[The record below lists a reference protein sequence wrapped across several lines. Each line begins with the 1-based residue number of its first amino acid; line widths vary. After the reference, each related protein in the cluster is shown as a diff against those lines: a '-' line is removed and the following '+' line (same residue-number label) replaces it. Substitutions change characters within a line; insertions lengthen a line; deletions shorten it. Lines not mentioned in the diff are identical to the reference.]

1 MKEGLI
7 GMSIVA
13 NIVVILT
20 ALEFVFIFYLETIAT
35 TSKRTA
41 SVFNMEQ
48 DELKKESVSLLF
60 KNQGVYNLI
69 IAVMLPVSLFL
80 VHSKAAVVLF
90 LVNIIAV
97 AAYGGISL
105 NPRIFFKQGSL
116 AVIALILVLVAG
128 I

>member
-69 IAVMLPVSLFL
+69 IAVMLPASLFL

-105 NPRIFFKQGSL
+105 NPRIFFKQGTL

>member
-105 NPRIFFKQGSL
+105 NPRIFFKQGTL
-116 AVIALILVLVAG
+116 ALIALILVLVAG

>member
-105 NPRIFFKQGSL
+105 NPRIFFKQGTL

>member
-90 LVNIIAV
+90 LLNIIAV

>member
-1 MKEGLI
+1 MQ
-7 GMSIVA
+7 SV
-13 NIVVILT
+13 NIP
-20 ALEFVFIFYLETIAT
+20 
-35 TSKRTA
+35 

-69 IAVMLPVSLFL
+69 IAVMLPVFLFL

-90 LVNIIAV
+90 LLNIIAV

>member
-1 MKEGLI
+1 
-7 GMSIVA
+7 MSIVA

-90 LVNIIAV
+90 LLNIIAV

-116 AVIALILVLVAG
+116 AVIALILVWLPASKLYR
-128 I
+128 

>member
-97 AAYGGISL
+97 AAYGALALIQGFSL
-105 NPRIFFKQGSL
+105 NREPWP
-116 AVIALILVLVAG
+116 
-128 I
+128 

>member
-1 MKEGLI
+1 MLAGGQPAI
-7 GMSIVA
+7 D
-13 NIVVILT
+13 IVVILT

-97 AAYGGISL
+97 AAYGDISL
-105 NPRIFFKQGSL
+105 NPRIFFKQGTL

>member
-48 DELKKESVSLLF
+48 DELCFRLSDAIRQYSF
-60 KNQGVYNLI
+60 CFQ
-69 IAVMLPVSLFL
+69 
-80 VHSKAAVVLF
+80 
-90 LVNIIAV
+90 
-97 AAYGGISL
+97 YGTG
-105 NPRIFFKQGSL
+105 
-116 AVIALILVLVAG
+116 
-128 I
+128 